1 MQILTQDSRI
11 WPPSRSSQANEV
23 QGCVGKGWTDSIP
36 GDSNSPL
43 VLTVAAS
50 FPLGVLQC
58 TRNLLQYN
66 QIPDMEETIEILHKE
81 TRRPGTQGHRGKGQ
95 VVRGQGLAN
104 RIAS

>member
-1 MQILTQDSRI
+1 MYILTQGSRV
-11 WPPSRSSQANEV
+11 WPPSRSPQANDV

-81 TRRPGTQGHRGKGQ
+81 TRPGIARHTGPQREGAASRRSRIGQ
-95 VVRGQGLAN
+95 
-104 RIAS
+104 